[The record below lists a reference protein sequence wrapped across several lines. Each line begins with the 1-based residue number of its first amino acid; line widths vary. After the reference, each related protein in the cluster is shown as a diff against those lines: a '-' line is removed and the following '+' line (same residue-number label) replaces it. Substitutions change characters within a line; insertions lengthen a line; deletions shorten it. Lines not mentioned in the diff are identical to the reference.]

1 MINPDQRTAESMA
14 RIGANEK
21 PFMDWLDVNLAS
33 LQTGVVMQADE
44 TQLRILQGRAQLL
57 IELQKLIKDAPSMF
71 RKA

>member
-14 RIGANEK
+14 RIGATEK
-21 PFMDWLDVNLAS
+21 PFMDWLDANLTD
-33 LQTGVVMQADE
+33 LQAGVVMQADE

-57 IELQKLIKDAPSMF
+57 IELKKLINGAPSMF